1 MGDRCY
7 LRIKVRRQDAKLW
20 AEVTD
25 EEEIADWLGLDELDD
40 GESKTLEGSID
51 EANYGWVDELTKAA
65 KLGCVFEGRHEAGCE
80 YDAEEFGAIG
90 GKLFIYAVA
99 QNGSPAVDLDEETL
113 ELTPECKKD
122 LRRAFDGIRK
132 ASDALAA
139 LEGTLGNEED
149 E

>member
-7 LRIKVRRQDAKLW
+7 LRIKVRRQDEKLW
-20 AEVTD
+20 AKVAG
-25 EEEIADWLGLDELDD
+25 EEKIDDWLDLDEPDD
-40 GESKTLEGSID
+40 GESPTLQGDIQEV
-51 EANYGWVDELTKAA
+51 NYGWVDELTEAA
-65 KLGCVFEGRHEAGCE
+65 KLGCVFEGRHEAGGE

-90 GKLFIYAVA
+90 GRLFIYAVA

-113 ELTPECKKD
+113 ELTPGCKEY
-122 LRRAFDGIRK
+122 LREAFDGIRK

>member
-20 AEVTD
+20 AQVAD
-25 EEEIADWLGLDELDD
+25 EEDIAKWLDLYEPDD

-51 EANYGWVDELTKAA
+51 EVNYGWTDELTKAA
-65 KLGCVFEGRHEAGCE
+65 GLGCVFEGRHEEGGE
-80 YDAEEFGAIG
+80 YDAEEFAGIG
-90 GKLFIYAVA
+90 GRLFIYAVGKD
-99 QNGSPAVDLDEETL
+99 GSPLVNLDEETL
-113 ELTPECKKD
+113 ELTPECKKN
-122 LRRAFDGIRK
+122 LRYQLDGIRK

>member
-7 LRIKVRRQDAKLW
+7 LRIKVRRQDEKLW
-20 AEVTD
+20 AEVAG
-25 EEEIADWLGLDELDD
+25 EETIGRWLDLDEPDD
-40 GESKTLEGSID
+40 GKSPTLQGDIQEV
-51 EANYGWVDELTKAA
+51 NYGWTDELAEAA
-65 KLGCVFEGRHEAGCE
+65 GLGCVFEGRHEASSE

-90 GKLFIYAVA
+90 GKLFIYSVA
-99 QNGSPAVDLDEETL
+99 QNGSPAVELDEETL
-113 ELTPECKKD
+113 ELTPACKKD
-122 LRRAFDGIRK
+122 LRRALDGIRK

>member
-20 AEVTD
+20 AQVTD
-25 EEEIADWLGLDELDD
+25 EEDIAEWLDLDEPDD

-51 EANYGWVDELTKAA
+51 EVNYGWTDELTKAA
-65 KLGCVFEGRHEAGCE
+65 ELGCVFEGRHEEGGE
-80 YDAEEFGAIG
+80 YEAEEFGGIG
-90 GKLFIYAVA
+90 GVLYSHGVGKDGNY
-99 QNGSPAVDLDEETL
+99 SVDIDLETL
-113 ELTPECKKD
+113 ELTPACKKN
-122 LRRAFDGIRK
+122 LRYQLDGIRK

-139 LEGTLGNEED
+139 LEGSLGNEED

>member
-7 LRIKVRRQDAKLW
+7 LRIKVRRQDEKLW
-20 AEVTD
+20 AEVAG
-25 EEEIADWLGLDELDD
+25 EEHISEWLDLDEPDD
-40 GESKTLEGSID
+40 GESPTLQGDIQ
-51 EANYGWVDELTKAA
+51 EANYGWIDELTEAA
-65 KLGCVFEGRHEAGCE
+65 KLGCVFEGRHEAGGE

-90 GKLFIYAVA
+90 GRLFIYAVA
-99 QNGSPAVDLDEETL
+99 QNGSPAVELDEETL
-113 ELTPECKKD
+113 ELTPGCKEY
-122 LRRAFDGIRK
+122 LREAFDGIRK